1 MGKILETIEL
11 FIDDNIE
18 ENGIEAL
25 SLVKFP
31 AIEENW
37 VALNRHKI
45 EFKAIDEEKRIII
58 GLALV
63 PDKLIL
69 RKDGE
74 RKYNITFS
82 KETVLKAARL
92 YLKKLNNNNATLE
105 HQTEV
110 KGVSVIESWIVQDP
124 KMDKTALYD
133 LSAVEGAWAVIMGID
148 NDEVWQDVKNG
159 TYLGISIEGIFSDK
173 TKPKLSIVE
182 VENDI
187 DLEIEAGLELLEIL
201 SYLDDYEKQ

>member
-63 PDKLIL
+63 PDKLIF
-69 RKDGE
+69 RKDGD
-74 RKYNITFS
+74 RAYNITFS

-124 KMDKTALYD
+124 KIDKTALYD

-187 DLEIEAGLELLEIL
+187 DLEIEAGLTILEIHSL
-201 SYLDDYEKQ
+201 FDNYGK

>member
-18 ENGIEAL
+18 ENGIAAL

-69 RKDGE
+69 RKDGD
-74 RKYNITFS
+74 RSYNITFS

-124 KMDKTALYD
+124 KMDKTGLYD

-148 NDEVWQDVKNG
+148 NEEVWQDVKNG

-173 TKPKLSIVE
+173 TKPKLS

-187 DLEIEAGLELLEIL
+187 DLEIEAGLTILEIHSL
-201 SYLDDYEKQ
+201 FDNYGK